1 MKNVYDPE
9 ASAFARILL
18 SKDGPCDFLREWSM
32 AAQSGPESAFGRRL
46 AHWRTLR
53 GFTQAELAERIGVS
67 QRVVCYYERETRYPP
82 SHLLLNIAETLQVS
96 LEELIG
102 SVALKD
108 ESIPKNT
115 RLKRKL
121 ELVESLDPQDQKA
134 IVRMIDAFVARRE
147 LGRSSGSGS
156 NGGRGKRNHE

>member
-1 MKNVYDPE
+1 MKNVYGPE

-18 SKDGPCDFLREWSM
+18 SKDGPCDVFREWSM
-32 AAQSGPESAFGRRL
+32 AVESDSESAFGQRL

-82 SHLLLNIAETLQVS
+82 SHLLLDIAETLQVS

-102 SVALKD
+102 TVALPD
-108 ESIPKNT
+108 ERIPKNP

-147 LGRSSGSGS
+147 LTRSSSS
-156 NGGRGKRNHE
+156 RAEGRGKRNHG